1 MVGVKW
7 WGKSCLGLQAF
18 INLLKKRD
26 MFPSLRVLLALGTTK
41 THLYAV
47 YGPKEAGGS
56 LSVKEIEVH
65 NFSEISQ

>member
-1 MVGVKW
+1 
-7 WGKSCLGLQAF
+7 
-18 INLLKKRD
+18 